1 MNSISSQWAFI
12 STEDLFSSYL
22 PSEMEEYFRR
32 KTEEDISEDELKE
45 RLSELIKYFV
55 LSHKTPGDIFFSDE
69 IDHLWHLWIL
79 QTAQYME
86 LCAKL
91 PGGQFIHH
99 SSHQYPS
106 SPPEPI
112 SQQIERALSFFASY
126 VGNFGFFTERTIQYW
141 PMALHIQAAYQ
152 HSLDAFNNF
161 LMAHFRAGASDGSA

>member
-1 MNSISSQWAFI
+1 MAPQRSFL
-12 STEDLFSSYL
+12 STEDLFSSFL
-22 PSEMEEYFRR
+22 PTEMVVYFRR
-32 KTEEDISEDELKE
+32 KTEEDISEAVLRE
-45 RLSELIKYFV
+45 RLSELLKYFV

-69 IDHLWHLWIL
+69 IDDLWHLWIL

-86 LCAKL
+86 LSAKL
-91 PGGQFIHH
+91 PGGEFIHH

-112 SQQIERALSFFASY
+112 GQQIERALSFFASY

-141 PMALHIQAAYQ
+141 PMALHIQAGYQ

-161 LMAHFRAGASDGSA
+161 LLVHFRAGTGGGSV